1 MLEVFKSLCDA
12 RGITTYRF
20 CKDTGVSTSTIST
33 WKTKGSVCSTKLA
46 KIVSEYFGVSIN
58 YILTGKEEN
67 AEEIEKSRIVNMN
80 LQMDEILRA
89 DTLMFDGKPIDPE
102 SAELLQ
108 KQIEIA
114 LETIRLKRKK

>member
-1 MLEVFKSLCDA
+1 MYEVFKSLCDA

-33 WKTKGSVCSTKLA
+33 WKTKDSVCSTKLA

-80 LQMDEILRA
+80 LQMDEILNA

>member
-1 MLEVFKSLCDA
+1 MYSIFEQLCSEK
-12 RGITTYRF
+12 GVTPYRV
-20 CKDTGVSTSTIST
+20 CKETGLTTSTISN
-33 WKTKGSVCSTKLA
+33 WKAGRYTPKHDKLKRIA
-46 KIVSEYFGVSIN
+46 DYFGVSVQFLI
-58 YILTGKEEN
+58 TGKEEP
-67 AEEIEKSRIVNMN
+67 AEEIERSKIVNMN
-80 LQMDEILRA
+80 LQMDEILSA

>member
-1 MLEVFKSLCDA
+1 
-12 RGITTYRF
+12 
-20 CKDTGVSTSTIST
+20 
-33 WKTKGSVCSTKLA
+33 
-46 KIVSEYFGVSIN
+46 
-58 YILTGKEEN
+58 
-67 AEEIEKSRIVNMN
+67 MN
-80 LQMDEILRA
+80 LQMDEILSA